1 MFVAVQS
8 KLCEGML
15 RRGDDSGEECAPEV
29 TPARGESLWV
39 WDAVEEHGQLET
51 SQGRKEGLE
60 STRIEGGKVPNAQVV
75 HGEGCQLRRH
85 VDSEA
90 GRESAEDRRLEC
102 ETIGFHSAI
111 VAWVERQVDGL
122 EPGQLVNA
130 RKQTREFV
138 DDLSSD

>member
-60 STRIEGGKVPNAQVV
+60 STRIEGGEVPNA
-75 HGEGCQLRRH
+75 
-85 VDSEA
+85 
-90 GRESAEDRRLEC
+90 
-102 ETIGFHSAI
+102 
-111 VAWVERQVDGL
+111 
-122 EPGQLVNA
+122 
-130 RKQTREFV
+130 
-138 DDLSSD
+138 